1 MDGGE
6 RRFGVYVWIGAGL
19 LFAAGGLWLLYSA
32 FQIAGRSEADTA
44 ALEALCL
51 QRLATLGTAARSGDH
66 LHQGLAAGRL
76 FQVLDDLWFGTAVAD
91 HRERI
96 AGSTASGVVV
106 NRDGHGRVLMSRN
119 WCATQCCRA
128 SN

>member
-66 LHQGLAAGRL
+66 LRLVVPKVATPRAGIEDASAIPAACPGWALSYFCMGAACGDGPAVKMIVELAPAR
-76 FQVLDDLWFGTAVAD
+76 
-91 HRERI
+91 
-96 AGSTASGVVV
+96 
-106 NRDGHGRVLMSRN
+106 
-119 WCATQCCRA
+119 
-128 SN
+128 